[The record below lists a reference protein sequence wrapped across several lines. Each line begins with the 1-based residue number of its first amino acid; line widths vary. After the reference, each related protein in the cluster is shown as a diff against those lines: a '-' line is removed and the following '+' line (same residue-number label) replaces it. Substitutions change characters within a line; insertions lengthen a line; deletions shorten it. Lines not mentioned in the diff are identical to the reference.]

1 MADWNQMVPTE
12 TTRQRQ
18 QDLTPLAWELISILL
33 KCTIGFIW
41 NFAAESR
48 KLYTGRE
55 GSEYRV
61 VPESTVFYTYLE
73 SKFFNFNYVSAVIF

>member
-1 MADWNQMVPTE
+1 MVSSE

-18 QDLTPLAWELISILL
+18 QYLTPLAWELILILL
-33 KCTIGFIW
+33 KCTIGFTR

-48 KLYTGRE
+48 KLYTGRV

-73 SKFFNFNYVSAVIF
+73 QKFFNYNYVSAVIF